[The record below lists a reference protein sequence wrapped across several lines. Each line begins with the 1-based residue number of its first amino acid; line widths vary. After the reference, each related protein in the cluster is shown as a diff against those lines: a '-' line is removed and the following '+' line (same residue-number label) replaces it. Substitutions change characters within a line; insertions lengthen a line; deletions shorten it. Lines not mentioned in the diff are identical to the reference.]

1 MKFEIF
7 TKNNVMKQG
16 TSKLLILFTGCFL
29 ILVFFIASSFSTKA
43 IFSLTQD
50 EISQAIADDRWDFSA
65 DYAMPSYGASRN
77 IMGVY
82 FVKCRKDSLIVSL
95 PYYGKITSPAGAN
108 NANPLDFQTS
118 GFNITK
124 EKRKKSGWFVTIKP
138 INSEVRSMT
147 FTFYENGSAQL
158 NFVMT
163 NRSGISF
170 SGKVTAA
177 K

>member
-1 MKFEIF
+1 
-7 TKNNVMKQG
+7 MKQMK
-16 TSKLLILFTGCFL
+16 SNFLLFFSACSLM
-29 ILVFFIASSFSTKA
+29 LVFFIVSSFNMKDT
-43 IFSLTQD
+43 ITFTQD
-50 EISQAIADDRWDFSA
+50 EIGQAINNDRWDFTA
-65 DYAMPSYGASRN
+65 DYAMPSYGKSRN
-77 IMGVY
+77 ITGVY

-170 SGKVTAA
+170 SGKVSAA

>member
-1 MKFEIF
+1 MKFERFI
-7 TKNNVMKQG
+7 KSNVMKQG
-16 TSKLLILFTGCFL
+16 TSKLLILFTCCFL
-29 ILVFFIASSFSTKA
+29 MIILFSASSFIKKGA
-43 IFSLTQD
+43 VIGTQD
-50 EISQAIADDRWDFSA
+50 EIGQAITNDQWDFLA

-118 GFNITK
+118 DFKLTK
-124 EKRKKSGWFVTIKP
+124 EKRKKGGWFITIKP
-138 INSEVRSMT
+138 TNPEVRSMT

-158 NFVMT
+158 NFIMT

-170 SGKVTAA
+170 SGKVSAA